1 MSDKSAYQLN
11 NIESLTKHR
20 NLPVPKLLEE
30 SVCRGEGILTSK
42 GALSVSTGKYTGRSP
57 NDKFIVEEPNTR
69 DKIWWGPVNRPI
81 SEDKFDLLLKEML
94 QYLRDKEIFIFD
106 GSACVEE
113 KYRTPIRFINELCW
127 HNIFVQQLFLKD
139 GHANYSEHNPGF
151 TILSAPGFKADPE
164 KHGTNSEAFII
175 LNFNKMMGIIGGT
188 YYAGEMKKSIFSVMN
203 YLMPLKNVLSM
214 HCSANM
220 GKNGETALFFGLSGT
235 GKTTLSADP
244 ERKLI
249 GDDQHGWHDGG
260 IFNIEG
266 GCYAKCINLSAE
278 SEPQIWEAIRFGSVI
293 ENVIV
298 DSITRTVDFDNDEI
312 TENTRAGF
320 PVDFI
325 PGSVIPG
332 IGRHPEVIIFLTA
345 DAFGVLPPVAK
356 LSTDQAMYHFLSGY
370 TSKLAGTERGIKEPQ
385 ATFSTCFAA
394 PFLPLPPKVYAEQ
407 LGEKINRHKSKVYLV
422 NTGWIGGPY
431 GKGRRISIQD
441 TRTLVKAVLDGS
453 IEKSEFRLDPIFNL
467 QVPENC
473 PGIPSEIMN
482 PRDTWENKDDYDQ
495 QAMNLA
501 KSFVKNFRHFQ
512 EHSPELVN
520 SGPIVK
526 SKILQ

>member
-1 MSDKSAYQLN
+1 MSDKSTYQLN

-20 NLPVPKLLEE
+20 NLPVSKLLEE

-57 NDKFIVEEPNTR
+57 NDKFIVEEPYTR

-293 ENVIV
+293 ENVVV
-298 DSITRTVDFDNDEI
+298 DSITRAVDFDNDEI

-356 LSTDQAMYHFLSGY
+356 LSADQAMYHFLSGY

-467 QVPENC
+467 QVPESC